1 MLIPIFNC
9 KCKGL
14 QGGTLCGPF
23 KINRGWK
30 IRFWKLFV
38 AIARAL
44 LLSIQHYWQYNTKC
58 VCHDAI
64 PQTDY
69 KDSHNGMDDHKPFIP
84 SILTNHGTICSYIMV
99 HLHYSLI
106 TSHILQRCWAV
117 SPRHGKPKP
126 CIWTSALQA
135 GPFLFLAIYMG
146 KWWWYTLGLFWGTL
160 FLDYFFSEFLANR
173 GFQTWAYGI
182 VFTRSSWFVEHSIFN
197 Y

>member
-99 HLHYSLI
+99 HLHYILI

-126 CIWTSALQA
+126 CIWTSALQ
-135 GPFLFLAIYMG
+135 GGTLFIFGNLYGQMMMIHP
-146 KWWWYTLGLFWGTL
+146 WIILRHPILGLFV
-160 FLDYFFSEFLANR
+160 FSKFLANR

-182 VFTRSSWFVEHSIFN
+182 Q
-197 Y
+197 